1 MNKLSRAS
9 EPRPEVPARF
19 SLSTHVSVRS
29 GRVAVL
35 HLGGLSPMRSPENR
49 QRAAE
54 RTGSPATWRRFSPG
68 RLGPQ
73 SMDEPYAPGERA
85 HRLCVLIAGNGP
97 IRRLS
102 NCCSKADRA
111 ENGESSE
118 SERRRRAPLRAGE
131 VRSEDDRTSHIY
143 FQVAVGDP
151 GDSLSGSV
159 RACATTSSWRTASS
173 EAAAERS
180 SRWSAR

>member
-1 MNKLSRAS
+1 LENPVISHVLALLTAQKPLQESKCRNDTDEMGFCTENARLRRLILTRTDVAAQFLPNFTFSR
-9 EPRPEVPARF
+9 
-19 SLSTHVSVRS
+19 
-29 GRVAVL
+29 GW
-35 HLGGLSPMRSPENR
+35 
-49 QRAAE
+49 AE
-54 RTGSPATWRRFSPG
+54 IA
-68 RLGPQ
+68 
-73 SMDEPYAPGERA
+73 MDEPYAPGERA